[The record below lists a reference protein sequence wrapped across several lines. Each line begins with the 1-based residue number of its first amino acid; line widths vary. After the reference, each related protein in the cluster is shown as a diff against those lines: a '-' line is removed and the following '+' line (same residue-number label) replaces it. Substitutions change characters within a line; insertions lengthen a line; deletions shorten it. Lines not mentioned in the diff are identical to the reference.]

1 MTSARLPIVDLPPAE
16 LGFLRVAAV
25 TPELRVADTTFNRQ
39 AVEAAIRGA
48 AIEGATL
55 VVCPELCLTGYTAGD
70 LFFSD
75 LLLAEAWAAL
85 RELTERLVDLPG
97 VAAVI
102 GLPVAADDGRVY
114 NVAAM
119 IGNGAIAGVVPK
131 QYLPNRGEFYED
143 RWFVRALDANIPP
156 VLRGLIP
163 FGTDLIF
170 GLAEHPGAVVG
181 IEICEDL
188 WAVEPPSGRLALGGA
203 TVVVN
208 PSGSPE
214 LLGKADY
221 RRDLVRQ
228 QAARTLAAYVYAG
241 AGPGESTM
249 DVVFGGHC
257 IIAENGSILAESERF
272 DFNNHMVV
280 ADVDVA
286 RLRHE
291 RHMSSSFSNAPM
303 PSLRLIDMP
312 LSAAD
317 PALSGRLRRPIPR
330 RPFVP
335 SDPLQRARHCEE
347 IFAIQS
353 TGLAKRLRH
362 TGATTVTIGI
372 SGGLDSTLALLV
384 AARAFDRLGLG
395 HEGIVGITMPGFG
408 TTDRTYQNAL
418 GLMRSLG
425 TTVREIPIAA
435 AVRGHFGDIG
445 HDESDHDVT
454 YENAQAR
461 ERTQILMD
469 VANDTGGFVV
479 GTGDLSE
486 AALGWMTFNGD
497 HMSMYHVNAG
507 VPKTLVR
514 HLVSWAADDVF
525 SGEAAR
531 ILHDIVATP
540 ITPELLPLKD
550 GVQQQITEDTV
561 GPYELHDFFLY
572 HVVRF
577 GSRPTKVFALARQA
591 FGPEVV
597 ADDERVGESADDER
611 LGDEV
616 LYDDATILRWLEV
629 FHRRFFAQQFK
640 RSSMPDGPK
649 VGSVAL
655 SPRGDWRMPSDASGA
670 AWLAEIAGLRAE

>member
-1 MTSARLPIVDLPPAE
+1 MTSTAVPTIDLSPPA
-16 LGFLRVAAV
+16 LGFVRVAAV
-25 TPELRVADTTFNRQ
+25 CPEIRVADVAFNGD
-39 AVEAAIRGA
+39 ATESAIRA
-48 AIEGATL
+48 AAAEGAQL
-55 VVCPELCLTGYTAGD
+55 VACPELGLTGYTAGD

-75 LLLAEAWAAL
+75 LLIARAWSALGELAQ
-85 RELTERLVDLPG
+85 RLADVPT

-102 GLPVAADDGRVY
+102 GLPAQTADGRVY

-119 IGNGAIAGVVPK
+119 IAGGSIIGIVPK
-131 QYLPNRGEFYED
+131 QYLPNRAEFYED
-143 RWFVRALDANIPP
+143 RWFVRALGATLPAH
-156 VLRGLIP
+156 LSGIP
-163 FGTDLIF
+163 FGTDLVF
-170 GLAEHPGAVVG
+170 ALAGHAGALVG

-188 WAVEPPSGRLALGGA
+188 WAVEPPSGKLALGGA
-203 TVVVN
+203 TIIVN

-228 QAARTLAAYVYAG
+228 QAARCLAAYVYAG
-241 AGPGESTM
+241 SGPGESTM
-249 DVVFGGHC
+249 DVVFAGHGL
-257 IIAENGSILAESERF
+257 ISENGSILAESSRF
-272 DFNNHMVV
+272 GFDEQVIV
-280 ADVDVA
+280 ADIDVA

-291 RHMSSSFSNAPM
+291 RHMSSSFSNAPA
-303 PSLRLIDMP
+303 PLLRTINVP
-312 LSAAD
+312 LTATTARCED
-317 PALSGRLRRPIPR
+317 LRRPIAR

-335 SDPLQRARHCEE
+335 SDVAQRAKHCEE

-362 TGATTVTIGI
+362 TGAKTVTIGI

-384 AARAFDRLGLG
+384 AVRAFDRMSLP
-395 HEGIVGITMPGFG
+395 HEGIVAITMPGFG

-418 GLMRSLG
+418 GLMRALG
-425 TTVREIPIAA
+425 TTIREISIAD
-435 AVRGHFGDIG
+435 AVRSHFADIG
-445 HDESDHDVT
+445 HDEADHDVT
-454 YENAQAR
+454 YENSQAR

-525 SGEAAR
+525 AGEAAA

-550 GVQQQITEDTV
+550 GKLEQKTEDTV

-577 GSRPTKVFALARQA
+577 GSRPAKVFVLARQA
-591 FGPEVV
+591 FAEAGHDGG
-597 ADDERVGESADDER
+597 AH
-611 LGDEV
+611 
-616 LYDDATILRWLEV
+616 YDDATILKWLEV

-655 SPRGDWRMPSDASGA
+655 SPRGDWRMPSDASSA
-670 AWLAEIAGLRAE
+670 NWLSEISALKSG